1 MQLSEFTFY
10 ISKASFDKTTQERRW
25 MAVASD
31 TDLDL
36 SKEKMSLDVF
46 KAFIERAKAD
56 IKVPAPFASKFWD
69 GGMPYISVSHYLDL
83 DGKWAAGIVDDLYI
97 DGEKLKAKGKFFN
110 NPIGIKVFDSVCK
123 SLYSETGDGYEQKI
137 RISIG
142 FIDYAHKHGDVLF
155 ERKNLSEVC
164 PYCAEGTKNKVYVD
178 GQLVHLAVTRIPC
191 NQRTEFGLDLEEKS
205 MTTRKQDAATIV
217 GDELA
222 EEMEKEHSL
231 IGKAEESLVIKKKKE
246 DSEEESEDE
255 EDKKVKKSQA
265 TVAKFANGAMSFS
278 EYEEKQ
284 EAQEQAW
291 KLYDVMYTFGG
302 IAENIL
308 SYSENPKEAMKTL
321 VSELSTKLEEKT
333 FKFQEKLDERL
344 ELVINKLDNN
354 VELVQ
359 KAEPHPLD
367 ESLMNLKSLYDSAIE
382 SYETVDERL
391 QAIQGGIDAVG
402 EAILENVKS
411 KSEATTEVQTSSSD
425 ESIER
430 IIEKA
435 IAPLAEKLAKITEQ
449 WNTVAESQNT
459 VNKGVYIPKPRGMNS
474 NDLATKSE
482 VEVSSPTPKLAAMIR
497 GTNKSQAPR
506 TRL

>member
-1 MQLSEFTFY
+1 
-10 ISKASFDKTTQERRW
+10 
-25 MAVASD
+25 
-31 TDLDL
+31 
-36 SKEKMSLDVF
+36 
-46 KAFIERAKAD
+46 
-56 IKVPAPFASKFWD
+56 
-69 GGMPYISVSHYLDL
+69 
-83 DGKWAAGIVDDLYI
+83 
-97 DGEKLKAKGKFFN
+97 
-110 NPIGIKVFDSVCK
+110 
-123 SLYSETGDGYEQKI
+123 
-137 RISIG
+137 
-142 FIDYAHKHGDVLF
+142 
-155 ERKNLSEVC
+155 
-164 PYCAEGTKNKVYVD
+164 
-178 GQLVHLAVTRIPC
+178 
-191 NQRTEFGLDLEEKS
+191 
-205 MTTRKQDAATIV
+205 MTTRKQDAATII

-222 EEMEKEHSL
+222 EEVEKEHIL
-231 IGKAEESLVIKKKKE
+231 IGKAEESLVIKKEDAVEESDDEEEKKDKEESEEAEVEKSE
-246 DSEEESEDE
+246 DEEESEE
-255 EDKKVKKSQA
+255 AVVS
-265 TVAKFANGAMSFS
+265 KFANGAMSFS

-284 EAQEQAW
+284 AAQEQAW

-302 IAENIL
+302 IADNIL
-308 SYSENPKEAMKTL
+308 SYSEAPKEAMKAL

-359 KAEPHPLD
+359 KVEPHPLD

-411 KSEATTEVQTSSSD
+411 KSEANTEVQTSSSD

-449 WNTVAESQNT
+449 WNTVVESQNT

-482 VEVSSPTPKLAAMIR
+482 VQVSSPTPKLAAMIR
-497 GTNKSQAPR
+497 GTTKSQAPR

>member
-1 MQLSEFTFY
+1 MQLSEFSFY

-25 MAVASD
+25 SAVASD

-46 KAFIERAKAD
+46 KSFINKAKTD
-56 IKVPAPFASKFWD
+56 VKVPAPFASKFWD
-69 GGMPYISVSHYLDL
+69 GGMPYVSVSHYLDL
-83 DGKWAAGIVDDLYI
+83 DGKWAAGVVEDLYI
-97 DGEKLKAKGKFFN
+97 DGEKLKAKGKFSN

-142 FIDYAHKHGDVLF
+142 FIDYAHKHGDILF
-155 ERKNLSEVC
+155 ERKNLSDTC
-164 PYCAEGTKNKVYVD
+164 PYCAKGMENKVYVD

-222 EEMEKEHSL
+222 EEIEKEHSL
-231 IGKAEESLVIKKKKE
+231 IGKVEDSLVIKKKKDKPEDEEKDEEEKEESTEEEKPTE
-246 DSEEESEDE
+246 DSEKDSDKESEDE
-255 EDKKVKKSQA
+255 EDEDKKKDKKVKKSEA
-265 TVAKFANGAMSFS
+265 VDLMPFA
-278 EYEEKQ
+278 EYQ
-284 EAQEQAW
+284 E
-291 KLYDVMYTFGG
+291 
-302 IAENIL
+302 
-308 SYSENPKEAMKTL
+308 KTL
-321 VSELSTKLEEKT
+321 
-333 FKFQEKLDERL
+333 KFQEKLEERL
-344 ELVINKLDNN
+344 ELVINKLDNR

-359 KAEPHPLD
+359 KVEPHPLD

-382 SYETVDERL
+382 SYNTVDERL
-391 QAIQGGIDAVG
+391 QAIQSGVDAVG
-402 EAILENVKS
+402 EAILESVKS
-411 KSEATTEVQTSSSD
+411 KSEAKPVEQATGSD
-425 ESIER
+425 ENIER

-435 IAPLAEKLAKITEQ
+435 LAPLAEKIAKITEQ
-449 WNTVAESQNT
+449 WNTVVESQNT

-474 NDLATKSE
+474 SDLTTKSE
-482 VEVSSPTPKLAAMIR
+482 VQSNSPTPKLAAMIR
-497 GTNKSQAPR
+497 GADKTQAPR